1 MWFIWNYYKLVEWCK
16 CTGLGTLQ
24 CSWWKATKDDTVDNA
39 KAQEVEYIVR
49 FGTVAR
55 GSSRRVSWEVI
66 SPYTLQVLRNT
77 LKCHLK
83 VFRLSALK
91 KLSRIQHDGLQ
102 DEASYSDKDYHHSL
116 AHHMVRGVVVRSL
129 LLLLA
134 IYYQLTRAFIDEEK
148 QFHF

>member
-1 MWFIWNYYKLVEWCK
+1 MY
-16 CTGLGTLQ
+16 
-24 CSWWKATKDDTVDNA
+24 
-39 KAQEVEYIVR
+39 R
-49 FGTVAR
+49 FGDTTMLLMK
-55 GSSRRVSWEVI
+55 SNKRRISWGLI
-66 SPYTLQVLRNT
+66 SPYTLQVLL

-148 QFHF
+148 NSFIFKFPNQKAHS

>member
-1 MWFIWNYYKLVEWCK
+1 MY
-16 CTGLGTLQ
+16 
-24 CSWWKATKDDTVDNA
+24 
-39 KAQEVEYIVR
+39 R
-49 FGTVAR
+49 FGDTTMLLMK
-55 GSSRRVSWEVI
+55 SNKRRISWGLI

-148 QFHF
+148 NSFIFKFPNQKAHS